1 MSIDENT
8 LMKNEI
14 ETGEMIA
21 LVHRLTGVSIDSQ
34 DPMLALFLFHHRYLE
49 DFYSQQSELDNKNA
63 QEVHTA
69 LSPLIQDL
77 NKTAALIEKKDKA
90 LKQDI
95 ATFQGFRKD
104 LITLITARS
113 EELAKEN
120 VNKEIKQHISG
131 SLNKLS
137 ETVATS
143 LNTLHGKNNYLLF
156 GVFALQFISVLLLL
170 FMVLK

>member
-1 MSIDENT
+1 MSIDENA

-14 ETGEMIA
+14 ETDEMIA
-21 LVHRLTGVSIDSQ
+21 LVHRLTGVSIDNK

-69 LSPLIQDL
+69 LSPLIDDL
-77 NKTAALIEKKDKA
+77 NKTVVLIDEKDKV

-95 ATFQGFRKD
+95 AVLQSFKEE
-104 LITLITARS
+104 LLTLITVRS
-113 EELAKEN
+113 EELAQKN
-120 VNKEIKQHISG
+120 VGKEIKQQVSG
-131 SLNKLS
+131 SLNKLG
-137 ETVATS
+137 ETVANS
-143 LNTLHGKNNYLLF
+143 LNTLNGKNNYLLF
-156 GVFALQFISVLLLL
+156 GVFALQFIAVILLL

>member
-1 MSIDENT
+1 MNDEDIY
-8 LMKNEI
+8 MRNEI
-14 ETGEMIA
+14 ETQEMIA
-21 LVHRLTGVSIDSQ
+21 LVHRLTGISIDNK

-49 DFYSQQSELDNKNA
+49 KFYSTQSELDNKNA

-69 LSPLIQDL
+69 LSPLIKDL
-77 NKTAALIEKKDKA
+77 QKTAELIDEKDKV

-95 ATFQGFRKD
+95 AILNAYKTE
-104 LITLITARS
+104 LITFVTVENER
-113 EELAKEN
+113 LAKEN
-120 VNKEIKQHISG
+120 VSKEIQQQISG